1 MFYVKNIPAL
11 ERTVRMLAGVAA
23 IIGAVLYFGPTPM
36 GWVLGAMGVMS
47 AASGLLGFCPACALA
62 GRRLSR

>member
-1 MFYVKNIPAL
+1 
-11 ERTVRMLAGVAA
+11 MLAGVAA